1 MHPIHFILK
10 ENGVK
15 WSSLA
20 LLISYI
26 IRHDTAGLQMGIQA
40 SKHIFEIL
48 IRTIYFLY
56 LFFLCTCSFR
66 TCGRLEQLSVLVIS
80 LMQMINAPLWL
91 LLYLMLTRELKFN
104 SSRLIIF
111 VYQRQDVQRRKLLC
125 CGILGCKISA
135 TRK

>member
-26 IRHDTAGLQMGIQA
+26 IRHDTAELQMDIQA
-40 SKHIFEIL
+40 SRHIFEIL

-56 LFFLCTCSFR
+56 LFFLCTCSFC
-66 TCGRLEQLSVLVIS
+66 TCGRLEQLSVLLIS

-91 LLYLMLTRELKFN
+91 LLYLTLTRGLKFN
-104 SSRLIIF
+104 SGRLIIF
-111 VYQRQDVQRRKLLC
+111 VYECQDVQRRKLLC